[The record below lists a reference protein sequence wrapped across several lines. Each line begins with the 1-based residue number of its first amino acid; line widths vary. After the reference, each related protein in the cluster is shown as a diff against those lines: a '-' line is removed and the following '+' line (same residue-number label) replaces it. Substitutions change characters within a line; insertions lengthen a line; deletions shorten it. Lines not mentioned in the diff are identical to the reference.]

1 MINKLKNIKNNFL
14 YSIKIAFEASKFY
27 TIIRIIARIG
37 MPLLSLLK
45 TYFLKIILDTMVYS
59 FSNEIKRQNVIFQF
73 SLIILISIIEFI
85 ISKIVSYCEGIHQNI
100 IEQHIQENLVKKAI
114 ESDLLLYD
122 NPEYYDR
129 LNSATTDSYSFATI
143 LWTLFECISAGI
155 TFVSSFI
162 VLFAFNAVYSIIIV
176 LFAIPAA
183 IINYKYTKSLYKLE
197 LSQIKTLREK
207 NYYFDLATTK
217 SSVQEIHL
225 YRSEDYIK
233 RYYHDLWLKLFK
245 NKKHMLQR
253 KTMFSSLLEIIPV
266 LLVLLFTIIIALN
279 VIDKEISV
287 GNYTLYSNMFQQLL
301 SGITIFIGGIATL
314 IDNSLRIENVRKFQ
328 NIPNSIIDCG
338 KKELRKIESID
349 FVNVTFFYPQ
359 NSTAALDGFSLHIE
373 KGDKIAIVGKNGSGK
388 STLMK
393 LLMRFYEPSKGV
405 ILINNVDIK
414 TFTVSSLRSVFSCYF
429 QNTSN
434 YAFTI
439 RNNIT
444 FSDLQQNNNEN
455 LFNKA
460 INKAGCKE
468 FISKLDLKENTYVTR
483 LFEPNGVELSGGE
496 NQRLALARTFF
507 KNAQIIL
514 LDEPTS
520 ALDPK
525 AEKELLDELKE
536 YKDNILIITSH
547 KLTNIVIADKI
558 ILMDAGRIIEMGTKE
573 ELFNTDSEFNKLYSF
588 QINTKEQFL

>member
-1 MINKLKNIKNNFL
+1 MSNKLKNIKRNFL
-14 YSIKIAFEASKFY
+14 YSIKISFQASKFY

-37 MPLLSLLK
+37 IPLFALLK
-45 TYFLKIILDTMVYS
+45 TYFFKNILDIIVYS
-59 FSNEIKRQNVIFQF
+59 TSNEVKRQNVVFQF
-73 SLIILISIIEFI
+73 FLIIFISVSEFI
-85 ISKIVSYCEGIHQNI
+85 LLKIVSYCEGIHQNI
-100 IEQHIQENLVKKAI
+100 IEQHIQEDLVKKAI

-143 LWTLFECISAGI
+143 LWTLFECVSAGI
-155 TFVSSFI
+155 TFISSFI
-162 VLFAFNAVYSIIIV
+162 VLFSFNTVYSIITV

-233 RYYHDLWLKLFK
+233 KYYHNLWVTLFK
-245 NKKHMLQR
+245 SKKNMLQK
-253 KTMFSSLLEIIPV
+253 KTVFSSFLEIIPV
-266 LLVLLFTIIIALN
+266 LLVLFFTIKTALS
-279 VIDKEISV
+279 VIEGQISV

-301 SGITIFIGGIATL
+301 SGITILIGGIATL

-338 KKELRKIESID
+338 KKDLKIVETID
-349 FVNVTFFYPQ
+349 FINVTFFYPR
-359 NSTAALDGFSLHIE
+359 NSTAALQDFSLHID

-393 LLMRFYEPSKGV
+393 LLMRFYEPSIGT
-405 ILINNVDIK
+405 ILINNIDIK
-414 TFTVSSLRSVFSCYF
+414 NFTISSLRSVFSCYF

-444 FSDLQQNNNEN
+444 FSDLKNSSNEI
-455 LFNKA
+455 LYNKA
-460 INKAGCKE
+460 VNKAGCKNL
-468 FISKLDLKENTYVTR
+468 ISELELKDNTYVTR
-483 LFEPNGVELSGGE
+483 LFDPNGAELSGGE
-496 NQRLALARTFF
+496 NQKLALARTFF

-536 YKDNILIITSH
+536 HKDNILIITSH
-547 KLTNIVIADKI
+547 KLTNIIIADKI
-558 ILMDAGRIIEMGTKE
+558 ILMDDGRIIEVGTKE